1 MTKANSN
8 SNSNTNTNTNTA
20 NSKHTETKNKAN
32 RESKATGC
40 PFHQQASEVDDNSR
54 PLEDGIHQGLDN
66 EMSYGDYL
74 QLESVLSSQKPLSGE
89 HDEMLFI
96 IIHQT
101 SELWL
106 KLAGHEL
113 QSAIDYIKAENFG
126 PAFKVIARV
135 KQIFM
140 QLTQSW
146 NILSTLTPSDYL
158 KFRDDLGRSSGIQS
172 CGYRKLEFL
181 LGNKNADMLKIHQTG
196 STAYQELDK
205 LLNKNSLYDE
215 VIIALEKAGF
225 DIDKTIS
232 QRDITLPYQRNDSVL
247 AAWLNVYQQPETYF
261 ELYELAEK
269 LVDIEDAFQ
278 QWRFKH
284 MYTVQRIIGYKKGTG
299 GSSGVGFLKKALD
312 VSFFPELFEVR
323 THL

>member
-1 MTKANSN
+1 MTKDTLKQGQEGKS
-8 SNSNTNTNTNTA
+8 S
-20 NSKHTETKNKAN
+20 
-32 RESKATGC
+32 GC
-40 PFHQQASEVDDNSR
+40 PFHTKTSADTENYR
-54 PLEDGIHQGLDN
+54 PLEDSIHQDFDD

-74 QLESVLSSQKPLSGE
+74 KLEQILSAQKPISNE

-96 IIHQT
+96 VIHQS

-113 QSAIDYIKAENFG
+113 QRALEHIKSANFG

-135 KQIFM
+135 KQIFL

-158 KFRDDLGRSSGIQS
+158 KFRDDLGRSSGFQS
-172 CGYRKLEFL
+172 YGYRKLEFL
-181 LGNKNADMLKIHQTG
+181 LGNKNADMLNIHKTN
-196 STAYQELDK
+196 SNAYRELSQ
-205 LLNKNSLYDE
+205 LLNQNSLYDE
-215 VIIALEKAGF
+215 VIIALANAGF
-225 DIDKTIS
+225 AIDDNVIR
-232 QRDITLPYQRNDSVL
+232 RDVTQPYQRNESVL
-247 AAWLNVYQQPETYF
+247 AAWLNVYQQPDTYF

-284 MYTVQRIIGYKKGTG
+284 MYTVQRIIGYKQGTG

-312 VSFFPELFEVR
+312 ISFFPELFEVR

>member
-1 MTKANSN
+1 MM
-8 SNSNTNTNTNTA
+8 
-20 NSKHTETKNKAN
+20 SK
-32 RESKATGC
+32 SGC
-40 PFHQQASEVDDNSR
+40 PFSAENPFNSSHSNDAQSKNNKSKKNQR
-54 PLEDGIHQGLDN
+54 DIEAGIHTDFDE

-74 QLESVLSSQKPLSGE
+74 QLNQILSAQKPLSNE

-96 IIHQT
+96 IIHQS

-113 QSAIDYIKAENFG
+113 ASAVKYLQENKFG
-126 PAFKVIARV
+126 PAFKVISRV
-135 KQIFM
+135 KQIFL

-158 KFRDDLGRSSGIQS
+158 KFRDDLGRSSGFQS
-172 CGYRKLEFL
+172 HGYRKLEFL
-181 LGNKNADMLKIHQTG
+181 LGNKNKDMLKVHQNN
-196 STAYQELDK
+196 SEAYTELEAI
-205 LLNKNSLYDE
+205 LNSPSLYDE
-215 VIIALEKAGF
+215 VIKALVSAGF
-225 DIDKTIS
+225 AIDESIS
-232 QRDITLPYQRNDSVL
+232 NRDVTLPYQSSFCVL
-247 AAWLNVYQQPETYF
+247 QAWLQVYQQPEKYF

-284 MYTVQRIIGYKKGTG
+284 MYTVQRIIGYKEGTG
-299 GSSGVGFLKKALD
+299 GSSGVSFLKKALD
-312 VSFFPELFEVR
+312 VSFFPELLEVR